1 MVRNIFLLTAERVEI
16 LISTCCTRV
25 LVRNPDPAAA
35 NSMQQAVD
43 SISIFVTEGAFAK
56 GVHQRLALIEGHVSG
71 VADLIEKFSDSTV
84 RFEGQSLHGISLNS
98 TILI

>member
-1 MVRNIFLLTAERVEI
+1 
-16 LISTCCTRV
+16 
-25 LVRNPDPAAA
+25 
-35 NSMQQAVD
+35 
-43 SISIFVTEGAFAK
+43 
-56 GVHQRLALIEGHVSG
+56 LIEGHVSG